1 MRQAQSSNEIMS
13 GSNIKDNVV
22 DARANFKARALIAT
36 MEKEILTPEDLEKY
50 DVYCEWYEDDADNIE
65 IWLRDRTDDSRTGPL
80 DLGMFRTLN

>member
-1 MRQAQSSNEIMS
+1 MRQGQSSNEIMS
-13 GSNIKDNVV
+13 GSNINETVV

-36 MEKEILTPEDLEKY
+36 MENEILTPEDLESY
-50 DVYCEWYEDDADNIE
+50 DVYCEWFDDDADNIQ

>member
-1 MRQAQSSNEIMS
+1 MRQGQSSNEIMS

-22 DARANFKARALIAT
+22 DARVNFKARALIAT
-36 MEKEILTPEDLEKY
+36 MENEILTPEDLERY
-50 DVYCEWYEDDADNIE
+50 DVYCEWFDDDADNIQ

>member
-1 MRQAQSSNEIMS
+1 MRQGQSSNEIMS

-50 DVYCEWYEDDADNIE
+50 DVY
-65 IWLRDRTDDSRTGPL
+65 
-80 DLGMFRTLN
+80 

>member
-1 MRQAQSSNEIMS
+1 MS

-36 MEKEILTPEDLEKY
+36 VEGKLTNEDLEKY

-80 DLGMFRTLN
+80 DIGMFQQLH

>member
-1 MRQAQSSNEIMS
+1 MRQGQDIKEILS
-13 GSNIKDNVV
+13 GSNINETVV
-22 DARANFKARALIAT
+22 DARAEFKARALIAT